1 VAMSQPVKQ
10 LDTETVFVDDECFRR
25 IQWRSRRGL
34 LENDLLLTQ
43 FLQFKEGRLS
53 QLEHDGLAQLLELP
67 DNELLDLILER
78 QEPKDDLQTA
88 GVLQVLE
95 ALRRLGDDQPGGHGL
110 GQGQSRAF
118 I

>member
-1 VAMSQPVKQ
+1 MNQPVKPR
-10 LDTETVFVDDECFRR
+10 DTEAVFVDDECFRR

-43 FLQFKEGRLS
+43 FLQVKDGRLS

-78 QEPKDDLQTA
+78 QEPKGELQTA

-95 ALRRLGDDQPGGHGL
+95 AIRRLGADQPGSHGL
-110 GQGQSRAF
+110 SKRQSSAV

>member
-1 VAMSQPVKQ
+1 MNQPLKP
-10 LDTETVFVDDECFRR
+10 LDPEAVFVDDECFRR

-43 FLQFKEGRLS
+43 FLQLKDGSLS

-78 QEPKDDLQTA
+78 QEPKDTLQTA

-95 ALRRLGDDQPGGHGL
+95 AIRRLGEDQPSNHRL
-110 GQGQSRAF
+110 GQHQPSTV

>member
-1 VAMSQPVKQ
+1 MNQPVKPR
-10 LDTETVFVDDECFRR
+10 DTETVFVDEECFRR

-43 FLQFKEGRLS
+43 FLQVKDGRLS

-67 DNELLDLILER
+67 DNELLDLLLER
-78 QEPKDDLQTA
+78 QEPKDELQTA

-95 ALRRLGDDQPGGHGL
+95 AIRRLGEDQPSSHGYD
-110 GQGQSRAF
+110 QRQPSAA